1 MVHSITGNNNLIKS
15 NNSQS
20 YEKDSKYSLELENI
34 SKSYPGTPPVEA
46 LSNVSISVARGEF
59 WGIIGP
65 SGSGKST
72 LLHVIGTL
80 TRPSSGL
87 VHIDGID
94 TSEMSDRDLSGIRS
108 RKIGFIFQDFF
119 LLSGFTAIENVENGL
134 LYSGVSVNERK
145 ERSEA
150 MLERVG
156 LSHRLKHYPNELS
169 GGEQQRVAI
178 ARALVHNPAF
188 VLADEPTG
196 NVDSKTT
203 DSLMELLTGLNDE
216 GTTLILITHDLEIA
230 KMAGR
235 QIILKDGRIE
245 SDSADLSEDIHE

>member
-1 MVHSITGNNNLIKS
+1 MVHSTTGNNNLIKS

-20 YEKDSKYSLELENI
+20 YEEDSKYSLELENI

-134 LYSGVSVNERK
+134 LYSGVSVRERK
-145 ERSEA
+145 ERSEI

-178 ARALVHNPAF
+178 ARALVHEPAF

-203 DSLMELLTGLNDE
+203 DSLMELLTGLNDD

-245 SDSADLSEDIHE
+245 SDSADLSEDINE

>member
-1 MVHSITGNNNLIKS
+1 MIKS

-20 YEKDSKYSLELENI
+20 YEEDSKYSLELENI

-134 LYSGVSVNERK
+134 LYSGASVKERK

-178 ARALVHNPAF
+178 ARALVHEPAF

-245 SDSADLSEDIHE
+245 SDSADLSEDINE

>member
-1 MVHSITGNNNLIKS
+1 VVHSITGNNNLIKS

-20 YEKDSKYSLELENI
+20 YEEDSKYSLELENI

-134 LYSGVSVNERK
+134 LYSGASVKERK

-178 ARALVHNPAF
+178 ARALVHEPAF

-245 SDSADLSEDIHE
+245 SDSADLSEDINE